1 MNRKHAWVSGV
12 VLCIFCSLCSA
23 QKSGTLPQN
32 MPPPLPPAP
41 SSGFGSAGSNSA
53 TDAGGSNAP
62 IVYMAQQ
69 EFAENIIRNL
79 AYAQGLALGPN
90 LSARARQAQVS
101 GKLVAAKLT
110 DLLEQ
115 LGRRHGFD
123 HFIHGA
129 TIYLYDPTD
138 WRTETIPVSFRPDD
152 NFRENLSHYG
162 LLFPNFRLL
171 TKPDEQAVVVTA
183 PRQYI
188 ALLERS
194 LRSHKEIPQ
203 AEMLV
208 FRLRHAAAD
217 DRVVVLR
224 ERQYVTP
231 GVVSI
236 LRGLMGDANG
246 GDAPAAG
253 GARNGVPG
261 NLAGGA
267 AISPMSAMGG
277 LAGGTASIVPDP
289 YASQG
294 VGAAGGVTAGAG
306 GLPAGRAVQLAS
318 GAQGQAAGSFIQ
330 ADVRTNSVIIRDRRN
345 KESEWRRL
353 IEQLDVPQEMVE
365 IEAVLIDIDQRRLDQ
380 LGVQWSARNNTLSMQ
395 FPSSGVDGNPMVQ
408 GSTALITDR
417 GRFAARLQ
425 ALIADNDA
433 RVLARPTILTH
444 NNLSGVIDLTQ
455 TYFTRVT
462 GERVANL
469 VPVVA
474 GSLLRVTPRII
485 LPERDIGPAQVQ
497 LSIEIED
504 GTLKDRAGLELPT
517 VQKNSLTTQASIL
530 ADQAIL
536 IGGYTR
542 ETEET
547 LQYKVPVLGDLPVV
561 GALMRSRT
569 KTAQTMTRLFLITPR
584 LVSVMQSGVLKPAV
598 DRRLELKRTDAMQ
611 NLLPPLQPGPA
622 APKPRAANAQ
632 SRGGMTDTLSLPES
646 PEAFPV
652 MPR

>member
-1 MNRKHAWVSGV
+1 MNRQLAW
-12 VLCIFCSLCSA
+12 LCGMALCLFCSLGSA
-23 QKSGTLPQN
+23 QKPGTLAQN
-32 MPPPLPPAP
+32 MPPPLPPAS
-41 SSGFGSAGSNSA
+41 SSGFGSGGANSA
-53 TDAGGSNAP
+53 ADAAVANAP

-79 AYAQGLALGPN
+79 AYAQGFALGPN
-90 LSARARQAQVS
+90 LSSRARQAQVS

-194 LRSHKEIPQ
+194 LRSHKEAPQ

-208 FRLRHAAAD
+208 FRLRHASAD

-236 LRGLMGDANG
+236 LRGLMGDSNG
-246 GDAPAAG
+246 GDASAGG
-253 GARNGVPG
+253 GARNAMTGG
-261 NLAGGA
+261 LASGA

-277 LAGGTASIVPDP
+277 LTGGAGSMAADA
-289 YASQG
+289 YAAQG
-294 VGAAGGVTAGAG
+294 GGAAGGAGVP
-306 GLPAGRAVQLAS
+306 PAGRAAQSAS
-318 GAQGQAAGSFIQ
+318 GGQGQAAGSFIQ

-365 IEAVLIDIDQRRLDQ
+365 IEAVLIDIDQRRLEQ

-395 FPSSGVDGNPMVQ
+395 FPSSGVDGNPSVQ

-485 LPERDIGPAQVQ
+485 SPERDIGPTQVQ

-547 LQYKVPVLGDLPVV
+547 LQYKVPVLGDLPVI

-584 LVSVMQSGVLKPAV
+584 LVAVTQSGVLKPAV
-598 DRRLELKRTDAMQ
+598 DRRLELKRTEAMQ
-611 NLLPPLQPGPA
+611 NLLPPLEPGPA
-622 APKPRAANAQ
+622 APKKREAGQADV
-632 SRGGMTDTLSLPES
+632 RGMSDTLTLP
-646 PEAFPV
+646 
-652 MPR
+652 RDLIR